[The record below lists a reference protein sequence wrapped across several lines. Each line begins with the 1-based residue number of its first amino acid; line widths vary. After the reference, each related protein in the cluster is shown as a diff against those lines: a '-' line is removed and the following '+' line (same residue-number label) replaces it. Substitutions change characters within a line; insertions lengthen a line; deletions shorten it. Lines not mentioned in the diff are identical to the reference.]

1 MFGPLIHVT
10 TMGGRIGVIMIGV
23 VALVGFLSLSMRFGP
38 SFFRGFLVA
47 IGTFLSFDLILFHWV
62 FQLHRLT
69 IGPESDIIEPA
80 FMLLGLAFIVYGIRA
95 ERASQRTTQ
104 TGDLGN
110 ARATSTT

>member
-1 MFGPLIHVT
+1 MFGPLIHIT
-10 TMGGRIGVIMIGV
+10 TMGGRIGVIMLGV

-47 IGTFLSFDLILFHWV
+47 VGTFLSFDMILFHWV

-80 FMLLGLAFIVYGIRA
+80 FMLLGLAFIIYGIRA
-95 ERASQRTTQ
+95 ERASRRTTQ
-104 TGDLGN
+104 AGSLGN
-110 ARATSTT
+110 VGATSAS